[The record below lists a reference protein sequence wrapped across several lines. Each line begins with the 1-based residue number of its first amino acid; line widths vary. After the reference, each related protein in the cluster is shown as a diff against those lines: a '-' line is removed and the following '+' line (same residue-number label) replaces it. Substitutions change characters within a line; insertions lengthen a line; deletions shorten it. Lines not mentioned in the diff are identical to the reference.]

1 MILCNLVRNFCIWLV
16 FRYDVWLYDIIIL
29 LSGDIETNLEIKIL
43 IFTIGI

>member
-1 MILCNLVRNFCIWLV
+1 MILCNLVTNFCIWLV